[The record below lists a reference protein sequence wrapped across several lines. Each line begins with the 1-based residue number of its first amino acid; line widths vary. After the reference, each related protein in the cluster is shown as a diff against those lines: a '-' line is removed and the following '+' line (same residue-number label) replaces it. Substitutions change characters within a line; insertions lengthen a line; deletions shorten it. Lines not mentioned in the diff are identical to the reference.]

1 MSNEEKDR
9 SQVDYHDIFPDK
21 TYGRGMALVGNAF
34 WRTIHCYAAG
44 YHPSQM
50 SLFINFLTFG
60 CMLLPCYECKT
71 EAHKWMTN
79 LKDQRTIHMKDNH
92 SLFKWTYDF
101 HDSIN
106 KKIGKTS
113 PPYER
118 VKSAY
123 FESMGRTSTILISYD
138 SLKDSINEKPGSL
151 TQQELDALEKHLLS
165 RSTPQLTVLHNSL
178 ANETRSTKTDKAE
191 YLLSR
196 NILNDRD
203 RLTLEK

>member
-9 SQVDYHDIFPDK
+9 SKVDYHDIFPDK
-21 TYGRGMALVGNAF
+21 SYGRGMALVGNAF

-50 SLFINFLTFG
+50 SLFVNFLTFG

-71 EAHKWMTN
+71 EAQKWVAL
-79 LKDQRTIHMKDNH
+79 LKEHRDVHMKDNH
-92 SLFKWTYDF
+92 SLFKWSYDF

-123 FESMGRTSTILISYD
+123 FESMGRAQTVLISYD
-138 SLKDSINEKPGSL
+138 MLKDSINEKSGSM
-151 TQQELDALEKHLLS
+151 TQHELDALEKDLLS
-165 RSTPQLTVLHNSL
+165 RSTAQLVVYHNSL
-178 ANETRSTKTDKAE
+178 GKREPKTKTDKAE
-191 YLLSR
+191 ILLIK
-196 NILNDRD
+196 NILYDRD
-203 RLTLEK
+203 RK